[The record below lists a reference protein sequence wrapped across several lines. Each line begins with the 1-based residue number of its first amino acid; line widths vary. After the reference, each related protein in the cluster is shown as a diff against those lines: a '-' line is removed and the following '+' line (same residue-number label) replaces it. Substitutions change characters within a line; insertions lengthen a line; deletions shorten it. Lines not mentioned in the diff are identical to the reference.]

1 MKNKQAL
8 WFVGLVLALVFS
20 MTTTAMAEN
29 IRIGVASPFTGN
41 LAAYGDNIKAGVN
54 LKLKEINDAGGIN
67 GQKVELVWGD
77 DLCQPKDAGTVGSKF
92 AADKSIVAVIG
103 HLCSSA
109 TLAAMPIY
117 VRAELP
123 TISPTSTN
131 PTIGDVGMGWFFRN
145 CYTDDFQGK
154 YLAVHVVPNLLRKNK
169 VAIFYENNDY
179 AIGLKDSFITG
190 AKSAGVKVTGAE
202 AYVAKTTDFTPQLTK
217 LLQDKPD
224 TIFLCGYHPEGALI
238 AKVDPKGPAAASGL
252 HDGDVILSFDGK
264 PVEEL
269 RDLPRLVAGAT
280 PGSDAKVRV
289 WRDGAEKSL
298 TVEIGKM
305 PGEEPR
311 MAAHQPAEASDRVL
325 GLGLAKLTESERAR
339 LGLEEDVTGVL
350 VMDVANDSK
359 AAQQGI
365 HAGDVIR
372 KIDGLTVDSP
382 SDVAEAVA
390 KAEKAKRDAVVL
402 LVSRG
407 DDQRFVALSL
417 AMA

>member
-8 WFVGLVLALVFS
+8 LFVGLVLALALVLG

-77 DLCQPKDAGTVGSKF
+77 DLCQPKDAGTVASKF

-117 VRAELP
+117 VRKGLP

-154 YLAVHVVPNLLRKNK
+154 YLALHVVPNLLRKNK

-179 AIGLKDSFITG
+179 AIGLKNSFLEG
-190 AKSAGVKVTGAE
+190 AKSAGVTVTGTE
-202 AYVAKTTDFTPQLTK
+202 AYMTGTTDFTPQLTK
-217 LLQDKPD
+217 LLRDKPEA
-224 TIFLCGYHPEGALI
+224 IFLCGYHPEGALI
-238 AKVDPKGPAAASGL
+238 AGQGRKLGFTGPLFGADGIDNEDYIKIGGKAAENTYCTVPFLAASAGPAGKDFAKRFKKAY
-252 HDGDVILSFDGK
+252 DRDVDWMSANAYDCLGILAQ
-264 PVEEL
+264 VI
-269 RDLPRLVAGAT
+269 
-280 PGSDAKVRV
+280 AKTGPDRKKI
-289 WRDGAEKSL
+289 RDGL
-298 TVEIGKM
+298 
-305 PGEEPR
+305 
-311 MAAHQPAEASDRVL
+311 AAL
-325 GLGLAKLTESERAR
+325 
-339 LGLEEDVTGVL
+339 
-350 VMDVANDSK
+350 NSK
-359 AAQQGI
+359 ANGYKGI
-365 HAGDVIR
+365 TGMTYFDKKGDCSKPAFV
-372 KIDGLTVDSP
+372 KMVKNG
-382 SDVAEAVA
+382 
-390 KAEKAKRDAVVL
+390 K
-402 LVSRG
+402 
-407 DDQRFVALSL
+407 FVA
-417 AMA
+417 AQ

>member
-8 WFVGLVLALVFS
+8 FFVGLILALALVFG
-20 MTTTAMAEN
+20 MTTSAMAEN
-29 IRIGVASPFTGN
+29 IRIGVASPYTGN

-117 VRAELP
+117 VRAGLP

-179 AIGLKDSFITG
+179 ATGLKNSFIEG
-190 AKSAGVKVTGAE
+190 AKSANLTGTGTE
-202 AYVAKTTDFTPQLTK
+202 AYMTGTTDFTPQLTK
-217 LLQDKPD
+217 LLRDKPEA
-224 TIFLCGYHPEGALI
+224 IFLCGYHPEGALI
-238 AKVDPKGPAAASGL
+238 AGQGRKLGFDGPFFGADGIDNEDYIKIGGKAAENSYLTVPFLAASAGPAGKDFAKRFKKAYDRDVDWMSANAYDCLGILAQVIAKTGPDRKKIRDGLAALNSEANGYKGITGMTYF
-252 HDGDVILSFDGK
+252 DKKGDVSKPAFVKLVKNGK
-264 PVEEL
+264 
-269 RDLPRLVAGAT
+269 
-280 PGSDAKVRV
+280 
-289 WRDGAEKSL
+289 
-298 TVEIGKM
+298 
-305 PGEEPR
+305 
-311 MAAHQPAEASDRVL
+311 
-325 GLGLAKLTESERAR
+325 
-339 LGLEEDVTGVL
+339 
-350 VMDVANDSK
+350 
-359 AAQQGI
+359 
-365 HAGDVIR
+365 
-372 KIDGLTVDSP
+372 
-382 SDVAEAVA
+382 
-390 KAEKAKRDAVVL
+390 
-402 LVSRG
+402 
-407 DDQRFVALSL
+407 FVA
-417 AMA
+417 AE